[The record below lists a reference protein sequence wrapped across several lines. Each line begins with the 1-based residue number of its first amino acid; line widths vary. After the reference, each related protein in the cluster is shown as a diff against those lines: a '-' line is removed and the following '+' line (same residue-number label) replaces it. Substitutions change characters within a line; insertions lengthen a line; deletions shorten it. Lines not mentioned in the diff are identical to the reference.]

1 MPALGDI
8 GLRPISSISEGPA
21 MKLLSAQTRIQNDNI
36 RAVMDRLRAEH
47 GDYESDTGVAGQ
59 WEFRMHYGTLNASFD
74 DRGVLVRV
82 AAEDETCLSYMKMIF
97 AGHIAAH
104 LSTTEGLR
112 WQGDGKDAGTPIFF
126 REISVLSSRRLSPHM
141 QRVRFCGRDL
151 GRFAHGGFH
160 VRLLLPPAGRQA
172 VWPTMGAD
180 GLIVWPSGEDALT
193 IRVYTIRALDV
204 AEGWL
209 DIDFVL
215 HPGAET
221 PAASFAQNA
230 RAGDIIGMIGPG
242 GGDVPEAS
250 NLLLLGDDTAL
261 PAIGRMLE
269 ELAPSVRAEAFIEVD
284 GPQDRV
290 MLAAGENIAVH
301 WLYRH
306 GREAGRAGLLPEALR
321 ERGRGADDLF
331 VWAGCEF
338 ADFRDIRRT
347 VRKEWALSR
356 NRHLVTAYWRRGASG
371 GDGAGEE

>member
-1 MPALGDI
+1 MTT
-8 GLRPISSISEGPA
+8 SKGPA
-21 MKLLSAQTRIQNDNI
+21 MKLLSAQTRIQNDDI

-47 GDYESDTGVAGQ
+47 SDHEIDTGDAGR
-59 WEFRMHYGTLNASFD
+59 WEFRMHYGSLNASFD
-74 DRGVLVRV
+74 DHGVLVRV
-82 AAEDETCLSYMKMIF
+82 AAEDETCLSYVKMIF

-112 WQGDGKDAGTPIFF
+112 WHGDGTDAGTPVFF
-126 REISVLSSRRLSPHM
+126 REITVVSSTKLSPHM
-141 QRVRFCGRDL
+141 QRLRFSGRDI

-193 IRVYTIRALDV
+193 IRVYTIRSLDV

-215 HPGAET
+215 HPGTET
-221 PAASFAQNA
+221 PAATFAQNA
-230 RAGDIIGMIGPG
+230 RVGDIIGMIGPG
-242 GGDVPEAS
+242 GGGLAETS

-269 ELAPSVRAEAFIEVD
+269 ELAPSARAEAFIEVD

-290 MLAAGENIAVH
+290 ALAAGENIAVR

-306 GREAGRAGLLPEALR
+306 GR
-321 ERGRGADDLF
+321 
-331 VWAGCEF
+331 
-338 ADFRDIRRT
+338 
-347 VRKEWALSR
+347 
-356 NRHLVTAYWRRGASG
+356 
-371 GDGAGEE
+371 